1 MKQKNKKDEIGKP
14 DLTNTICRIINTRQ
28 TIFIPIMTCRLCF
41 GHGNCMSYITFKQ
54 NFIY

>member
-14 DLTNTICRIINTRQ
+14 DLTNTICPIINTRQ